1 VAGFRNGYFTA
12 YSPARNQDYTVYC
25 SDTGTGYVNC
35 TGDYNIELEFSG

>member
-1 VAGFRNGYFTA
+1 MAGFRNGNFTV

-25 SDTGTGYVNC
+25 SDAGTGYVNC